1 MPAPPSSAAQRR
13 HLSQQVR
20 ERFVQGLCAQLAPL
34 DKVLLDHLSERMA
47 APGTLREMQTRRDA
61 WMLYQQHHAR
71 WIACVEQALRQA
83 ASAAADVAKP
93 ATARAAQPRSFEL
106 LGDDVM
112 ENKITATRM
121 AAAVLEQVGLQFDA
135 VRQRTQ
141 TLEGDAPPAQDILRP
156 ESVCLVFVEQWVQAE
171 LPREQFQAV
180 QEPLQR
186 ALANLLQK
194 QYQAINAWYVEQ
206 GITPQSDL
214 RVRRTPAPSPA
225 GPGAAAGQPAAP
237 ARMPG
242 APPGAGAPGAFPS
255 GALAHGSFPAGG
267 LPAGHAAASAYAAAA
282 GLPPAPGATPW
293 TWMRARARAQSIMGH
308 LRRLLQPVIGLDLA
322 QAPPA
327 SAALAQA
334 LAEARTEA
342 ASFYVSVSP
351 TFAGYGPAAVAQ
363 SAEAARRQT
372 EELKQKAG
380 TAGERAII
388 ELVALMFQSILA
400 EERIPP
406 SVRVW
411 FARLQL
417 PVLRVALA
425 EPAFLSDLKHPARQ
439 LIDRMGGCVM
449 GFDASTL
456 SGSALEAEI
465 RRVVQVVEQYPETG
479 SRVFQLVL
487 TEFERFLAKFLTEKE
502 GIARI
507 VSVAQQV
514 EQKDTLAVQYTIE
527 LRTML
532 QDVPVRDE
540 VRDFLL
546 KTWAEV
552 LALSA
557 VRAGA
562 QHADTLAYKRAAAD
576 LIWAA
581 SAKPQRSERAQV
593 IKALPGLLQ
602 NLRQG
607 LALVGI
613 TGAKQD
619 AQIKALT
626 DTLADAFLSKTES
639 IAQAHIDALAERLA
653 RLEDIVTDAAFA
665 DMPLNADN
673 VEMLLGIDASALDV
687 LADNGAPVQDA
698 VLAWVQALPLGAWF
712 TLEHNAARVS
722 VQYVWQS
729 ARRQLHLF
737 ASASGHSYLIQL
749 RRLAAYAQAGL
760 LVGLDEEGLSLRATR
775 DAITKLDA
783 NPERLGGAGSA

>member
-1 MPAPPSSAAQRR
+1 MPATPSSAAQR

-20 ERFVQGLCAQLAPL
+20 ERFVQGLCTQLAPL

-71 WIACVEQALRQA
+71 WIACVEQALRKA
-83 ASAAADVAKP
+83 ASAADAARP
-93 ATARAAQPRSFEL
+93 AAAQPRSFEL

-121 AAAVLEQVGLQFDA
+121 AAVVLEQVGPQFDA

-156 ESVCLVFVEQWVQAE
+156 ETVCLVFVEQWVQAE

-186 ALANLLQK
+186 TLANLLQK

-206 GITPQSDL
+206 GITPQADL
-214 RVRRTPAPSPA
+214 RVRRTPAPTPA
-225 GPGAAAGQPAAP
+225 GHGAAAGQPAAQARVSGVP
-237 ARMPG
+237 APEGVPG
-242 APPGAGAPGAFPS
+242 GAPGAVPS
-255 GALAHGSFPAGG
+255 GALAHGSLPAGG
-267 LPAGHAAASAYAAAA
+267 LPDHAIHAAHPGA
-282 GLPPAPGATPW
+282 LPAAPGATP
-293 TWMRARARAQSIMGH
+293 WMRARARAHSIMGH

-342 ASFYVSVSP
+342 ASFYVSISP

-388 ELVALMFQSILA
+388 EVVALMFQSILA

-562 QHADTLAYKRAAAD
+562 QHADTLAFKRAAAD

-607 LALVGI
+607 LALLGI

-687 LADNGAPVQDA
+687 LADNGAPVQEA

>member
-47 APGTLREMQTRRDA
+47 APGTLREMQTRRDD

-282 GLPPAPGATPW
+282 GLPPAAGATP
-293 TWMRARARAQSIMGH
+293 WMRARARAQSIMGH

>member
-1 MPAPPSSAAQRR
+1 MSAPPSSAAQRR

-282 GLPPAPGATPW
+282 GLPPAAGATP
-293 TWMRARARAQSIMGH
+293 WMRARARAQSIMGH

>member
-121 AAAVLEQVGLQFDA
+121 AAAVLEQVSLQFDA

-237 ARMPG
+237 ARMP
-242 APPGAGAPGAFPS
+242 GAPGAFPS

>member
-47 APGTLREMQTRRDA
+47 APGTLREMQTRRDD

-255 GALAHGSFPAGG
+255 GALAHDSFPAGG

-342 ASFYVSVSP
+342 ASFYVSISP

-687 LADNGAPVQDA
+687 LADNGVPVQDA

-712 TLEHNAARVS
+712 TLEHNAAKVS

-775 DAITKLDA
+775 DALTKLDA
-783 NPERLGGAGSA
+783 NPERLLGT

>member
-121 AAAVLEQVGLQFDA
+121 AAAVLEQVSLQFDA

-282 GLPPAPGATPW
+282 GLPPAAGATPW
-293 TWMRARARAQSIMGH
+293 VRARARAQSIMGH

-749 RRLAAYAQAGL
+749 RRLAAYVQAGL

>member
-1 MPAPPSSAAQRR
+1 MPAPPLPAAQRR
-13 HLSQQVR
+13 HLGQQVR

-34 DKVLLDHLSERMA
+34 DKLLLDHLSERMA

-61 WMLYQQHHAR
+61 WMLYQQNHGR

-83 ASAAADVAKP
+83 ASANAKP
-93 ATARAAQPRSFEL
+93 AAASAPRPRSFEL
-106 LGDDVM
+106 LSDDVM

-121 AAAVLEQVGLQFDA
+121 AAAVLEQVGLQFDT

-171 LPREQFQAV
+171 LPREQFAAV

-206 GITPQSDL
+206 GITPQTDL
-214 RVRRTPAPSPA
+214 RVRRTPAPGPA
-225 GPGAAAGQPAAP
+225 GHGVGSDQSASQALAAAQ

-242 APPGAGAPGAFPS
+242 ASAPGSAPGAPS
-255 GALAHGSFPAGG
+255 SAAPSDALAHGS
-267 LPAGHAAASAYAAAA
+267 LPAGQAAYAAQATHPGAA

-293 TWMRARARAQSIMGH
+293 VRARARAQSIMGH
-308 LRRLLQPVIGLDLA
+308 LRRLLQPVISLDLA

-334 LAEARTEA
+334 LAEAHTQA

-380 TAGERAII
+380 TASEKAII

-456 SGSALEAEI
+456 AGSALEAEI

-507 VSVAQQV
+507 VSAAQQV

-532 QDVPVRDE
+532 HDVPVRDE

-607 LALVGI
+607 LALLGI

-619 AQIKALT
+619 AQIKTLT

-639 IAQAHIDALAERLA
+639 IPQAHIDALAERLA

-712 TLEHNAARVS
+712 TLEHNAAKVS

-775 DAITKLDA
+775 DALTKLDA
-783 NPERLGGAGSA
+783 NPERLLGT

>member
-1 MPAPPSSAAQRR
+1 MRAGSRAWSRHCARLLAPP
-13 HLSQQVR
+13 H
-20 ERFVQGLCAQLAPL
+20 
-34 DKVLLDHLSERMA
+34 
-47 APGTLREMQTRRDA
+47 
-61 WMLYQQHHAR
+61 
-71 WIACVEQALRQA
+71 
-83 ASAAADVAKP
+83 DVAKP

-282 GLPPAPGATPW
+282 GLPPAAGATP
-293 TWMRARARAQSIMGH
+293 WMRARARAQSIMGH

>member
-282 GLPPAPGATPW
+282 GLPPAAGATP
-293 TWMRARARAQSIMGH
+293 WMRARARAQSIMGH

>member
-225 GPGAAAGQPAAP
+225 GPGAAAGQPAAQTP
-237 ARMPG
+237 IPG
-242 APPGAGAPGAFPS
+242 ASAHGGAPGAFPS
-255 GALAHGSFPAGG
+255 GALAHGSFPAG
-267 LPAGHAAASAYAAAA
+267 HAVHDAYAAHPGAA
-282 GLPPAPGATPW
+282 GLPAAPGATPW
-293 TWMRARARAQSIMGH
+293 VRARARAQSIMGH

>member
-71 WIACVEQALRQA
+71 WIACVEQAMRQA

-121 AAAVLEQVGLQFDA
+121 AAAVLEQVSLQFDA

-293 TWMRARARAQSIMGH
+293 VRARARAQSIMGH

>member
-225 GPGAAAGQPAAP
+225 GPGAAAGQPAAQTP
-237 ARMPG
+237 IPG
-242 APPGAGAPGAFPS
+242 ASAHGGAPGAFPS

-282 GLPPAPGATPW
+282 GLPPAAGATPW
-293 TWMRARARAQSIMGH
+293 VRARARAQSIMGH

>member
-1 MPAPPSSAAQRR
+1 
-13 HLSQQVR
+13 
-20 ERFVQGLCAQLAPL
+20 
-34 DKVLLDHLSERMA
+34 
-47 APGTLREMQTRRDA
+47 
-61 WMLYQQHHAR
+61 
-71 WIACVEQALRQA
+71 
-83 ASAAADVAKP
+83 
-93 ATARAAQPRSFEL
+93 
-106 LGDDVM
+106 
-112 ENKITATRM
+112 
-121 AAAVLEQVGLQFDA
+121 
-135 VRQRTQ
+135 
-141 TLEGDAPPAQDILRP
+141 
-156 ESVCLVFVEQWVQAE
+156 
-171 LPREQFQAV
+171 
-180 QEPLQR
+180 
-186 ALANLLQK
+186 
-194 QYQAINAWYVEQ
+194 
-206 GITPQSDL
+206 
-214 RVRRTPAPSPA
+214 
-225 GPGAAAGQPAAP
+225 
-237 ARMPG
+237 
-242 APPGAGAPGAFPS
+242 
-255 GALAHGSFPAGG
+255 
-267 LPAGHAAASAYAAAA
+267 
-282 GLPPAPGATPW
+282 
-293 TWMRARARAQSIMGH
+293 MRARARAQSIMGH

>member
-47 APGTLREMQTRRDA
+47 APGTLREMQTRRDD

-282 GLPPAPGATPW
+282 GLPPAAGATPW
-293 TWMRARARAQSIMGH
+293 VRARARAQSIMGH

>member
-282 GLPPAPGATPW
+282 GLPPAAGATPW
-293 TWMRARARAQSIMGH
+293 VRARARAQSIMGH

-342 ASFYVSVSP
+342 ASFYVSISP
-351 TFAGYGPAAVAQ
+351 TFPGYGPAAVAQ

>member
-121 AAAVLEQVGLQFDA
+121 AAAVLEQVSLQFDA

-282 GLPPAPGATPW
+282 GLPPAAGATP
-293 TWMRARARAQSIMGH
+293 WMRARARAQSIMGH

>member
-1 MPAPPSSAAQRR
+1 MPATPSSAAQR

-20 ERFVQGLCAQLAPL
+20 ERFVQGLCTQLAPL

-71 WIACVEQALRQA
+71 WIACVEQALRKA
-83 ASAAADVAKP
+83 ASAADAARP
-93 ATARAAQPRSFEL
+93 AAARAAQPRSFEL

-121 AAAVLEQVGLQFDA
+121 AAVVLEQVGPQFDA

-186 ALANLLQK
+186 TLANLLQK

-206 GITPQSDL
+206 GITPQADL

-225 GPGAAAGQPAAP
+225 GHGAAAGQPAAQ
-237 ARMPG
+237 ARMSGVPAPEGVPG
-242 APPGAGAPGAFPS
+242 GAPGAVPS
-255 GALAHGSFPAGG
+255 SALAHGSLPAGG
-267 LPAGHAAASAYAAAA
+267 LPAGHAIHAAHPGA
-282 GLPPAPGATPW
+282 LPAAPGVTP
-293 TWMRARARAQSIMGH
+293 WMRARARAQSIMGH
-308 LRRLLQPVIGLDLA
+308 LRRLLQPVIALDLA

-342 ASFYVSVSP
+342 ASFYVSISP

-388 ELVALMFQSILA
+388 EVVALMFQSILA

-465 RRVVQVVEQYPETG
+465 RRIVQVVEQYPETG

-532 QDVPVRDE
+532 QDMPVRDE

-562 QHADTLAYKRAAAD
+562 QHADTLAFKRAATD

-607 LALVGI
+607 LALLGI

-687 LADNGAPVQDA
+687 LADNGAPVQEA

-775 DAITKLDA
+775 DALTKLDA
-783 NPERLGGAGSA
+783 NPERLVGTRSA

>member
-121 AAAVLEQVGLQFDA
+121 AAAVLEQVSLQFDA

-242 APPGAGAPGAFPS
+242 APGAFPS
-255 GALAHGSFPAGG
+255 GALAHDSFPAGG

>member
-1 MPAPPSSAAQRR
+1 MPAPPSPAARR

-20 ERFVQGLCAQLAPL
+20 MRFVQGLCAQLGSL
-34 DKVLLDHLSERMA
+34 DKLLLDHLSARMA
-47 APGTLREMQTRRDA
+47 APGTLREMQTRRDD
-61 WMLYQQHHAR
+61 WMLYRQHHER
-71 WIACVEQALRQA
+71 WIANVEQALRQA
-83 ASAAADVAKP
+83 ASAAADAAKP
-93 ATARAAQPRSFEL
+93 AATAAPPRSFEL
-106 LGDDVM
+106 LSDDVM

-121 AAAVLEQVGLQFDA
+121 AAAVLEQVSLQFDA

-206 GITPQSDL
+206 GITPQADL

-225 GPGAAAGQPAAP
+225 GPGAAAAQPAAP
-237 ARMPG
+237 ARMP
-242 APPGAGAPGAFPS
+242 GAPGAFPS

-282 GLPPAPGATPW
+282 GLPPAAGATP
-293 TWMRARARAQSIMGH
+293 WMRARARAQSIMGH
-308 LRRLLQPVIGLDLA
+308 LRRLLQPVIALDLA

-327 SAALAQA
+327 SAALAKA

-687 LADNGAPVQDA
+687 LADNGVPVQDA

-712 TLEHNAARVS
+712 TLEHNAAKVS

-775 DAITKLDA
+775 DALTKLDA
-783 NPERLGGAGSA
+783 NPERLLGT

>member
-282 GLPPAPGATPW
+282 GLPPAAGATPW
-293 TWMRARARAQSIMGH
+293 VRARARAQSIMGH

>member
-1 MPAPPSSAAQRR
+1 MSAATSPDARR
-13 HLSQQVR
+13 RLSWQAR
-20 ERFVQGLCAQLAPL
+20 ERFVQGLCTQLAAL
-34 DKVLLDHLSERMA
+34 DKLLLDHLTERMA
-47 APGTLREMQTRRDA
+47 APGTLREMQSRRDA
-61 WMLYQQHHAR
+61 WMLYQQRHER
-71 WIACVEQALRQA
+71 WMAYVEQALRQA
-83 ASAAADVAKP
+83 ASAAVAAKP
-93 ATARAAQPRSFEL
+93 AAASAPPRSFEL
-106 LGDDVM
+106 LSDDVM

-121 AAAVLEQVGLQFDA
+121 ATAVMEQVGLQYDT

-156 ESVCLVFVEQWVQAE
+156 ESVCLVFVEQWTRAD

-194 QYQAINAWYVEQ
+194 QYQAIIDWYTEQ
-206 GITPQSDL
+206 GITAQTDL
-214 RVRRTPAPSPA
+214 RARVRRTPAASPA
-225 GPGAAAGQPAAP
+225 GHGVAVEQPAARAANAAQSP
-237 ARMPG
+237 QPGMP
-242 APPGAGAPGAFPS
+242 
-255 GALAHGSFPAGG
+255 AHGSKPDAFSPDMTPTGRAGFAPAPGLSPAGG
-267 LPAGHAAASAYAAAA
+267 E
-282 GLPPAPGATPW
+282 TPW
-293 TWMRARARAQSIMGH
+293 TWARARAQNIMGQ
-308 LRRLLQPVIGLDLA
+308 LRRLLQQPATGLDLVH
-322 QAPPA
+322 APPA
-327 SAALAQA
+327 SPALAQA
-334 LAEARTEA
+334 LAHPPTQA
-342 ASFYVSVSP
+342 ASFYVSISP
-351 TFAGYGPAAVAQ
+351 TLLSADPVLAVRR
-363 SAEAARRQT
+363 SAEAARKQT
-372 EELKQKAG
+372 DELKQKAS
-380 TAGERAII
+380 TASEKAII
-388 ELVALMFQSILA
+388 EIVALMFQAILA

-406 SVRVW
+406 NVRVW
-411 FARLQL
+411 FARLQV

-425 EPAFLSDLKHPARQ
+425 EPAFFNDLKHPSRQ

-465 RRVVQVVEQYPETG
+465 RRVVQVIEQYPETG
-479 SRVFQLVL
+479 GRVFQLML
-487 TEFERFLAKFLTEKE
+487 DEFEHFLAKFLTEKPST
-502 GIARI
+502 ARI